1 MELYRSQMPEKND
14 HIECPNIDILEYWE
28 QSKGANSSQQ
38 TVESI
43 LKREMESEVCE

>member
-1 MELYRSQMPEKND
+1 MDFYRNKMPSMND

-28 QSKGANSSQQ
+28 QSKGANSNLQ

-43 LKREMESEVCE
+43 LKREMEEEVCR